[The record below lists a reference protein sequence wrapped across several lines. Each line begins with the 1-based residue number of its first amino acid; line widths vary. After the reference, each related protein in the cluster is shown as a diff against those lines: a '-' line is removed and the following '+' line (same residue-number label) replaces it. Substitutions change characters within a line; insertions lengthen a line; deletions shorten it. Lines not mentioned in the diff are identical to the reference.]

1 MTGDI
6 EAAADIATGALVGRA
21 VEPKAG
27 GAAGARAGHG
37 PDDALCLNC
46 GTRLLGEHCH
56 ACGQSAHVHRSLGG
70 IGHEIAHGVFHFEGK
85 IWRTLPLLILRPGT
99 LTRRYVNGERARFV
113 SPLALFLFTVFLMFA
128 TIGAVGGEMT
138 KDFLQDKR
146 PGKTSD
152 YAHEAAK
159 ARVALKKIE
168 AQRAAAVKAGAT
180 YSGDLITTLDQQAG
194 ALRTTVRALGVAADM
209 QNGVAYGT
217 VVDLGDFKTGWERL
231 DHGIAKAN
239 GNPGLMLY
247 KLQISAYKYSWG
259 LIPLSVPFMALL
271 FLWRRRHHL
280 YDHAIFVTYSLAFM
294 MLLTIV
300 LIVAGVI
307 GVAEGWIVVGAM
319 LVPPIHMFAQLR
331 GAYSLRKRSA
341 AWRTVALL
349 TFAFTVLLAFV
360 VLLLLH
366 GLTD

>member
-6 EAAADIATGALVGRA
+6 GAAADIATGTVVGR
-21 VEPKAG
+21 VFEPSAG
-27 GAAGARAGHG
+27 EAPRAHAGHG
-37 PDDALCLNC
+37 TDGALCLNC

-85 IWRTLPLLILRPGT
+85 IWRTLPLLVLHPGT

-138 KDFLQDKR
+138 KDFIRDGR

-152 YAHEAAK
+152 YAREAAK
-159 ARVALKKIE
+159 ARVALNKVE
-168 AQRAAAVKAGAT
+168 AQRAVAKRASAK
-180 YSGDLITTLDQQAG
+180 YSAEQLATLDRQVS

-209 QNGVAYGT
+209 QNGGVNGT
-217 VVDLGDFKTGWERL
+217 LVNLGDFKTGWERL

-239 GNPGLMLY
+239 GNPGLMFY
-247 KLQISAYKYSWG
+247 KLQTSAYKYSWG

-271 FLWRRRHHL
+271 FLWRRQHHL

-300 LIVAGVI
+300 LIIAGVI
-307 GVAEGWIVVGAM
+307 GVAEGWIVMTAIC
-319 LVPPIHMFAQLR
+319 VPPVHMFAQLR
-331 GAYSLRKRSA
+331 GAYSLSKGSA